1 MDQRFNNIRDRFVKL
16 DCASLCDASP
26 LVTAVAPGLV
36 ALRPDLLL
44 AGRALPVKCSND
56 YLTVIKA
63 LSEAK
68 EGDVIVVDG
77 RGGTH
82 AVFGELLA
90 AEAKRKGLAGAVIDG
105 AVRDLG
111 GMRSLDF
118 PIYYRFLNPQAGRAD
133 VMEPPTNV
141 ASVGGITV
149 ARGDWIL
156 GDSDGLVVI
165 PDSQIEAILS
175 VSEEIEGVE
184 TKVFESVKRGE
195 ALTKIMK
202 FEEFRREHERE
213 IRHKLEFNLS
223 KK

>member
-1 MDQRFNNIRDRFVKL
+1 MDQRFISIRDRFGKL
-16 DCASLCDASP
+16 DCASVCDASP
-26 LVTAVAPGLV
+26 LALAVSPGFV
-36 ALRPDLLL
+36 ALHPDILLV
-44 AGRALPVKCSND
+44 GRASPVKCSND

-68 EGDVIVVDG
+68 EGDVLVVDG

-90 AEAKRKGLAGAVIDG
+90 AEAKRRGLAGAIIDG

-111 GMRSLDF
+111 GMRSLNF

-133 VMEPPTNV
+133 VIEPPTNV
-141 ASVGGITV
+141 AAVGGVTV
-149 ARGDWIL
+149 TRGDWIL
-156 GDSDGLVVI
+156 GDADGVVVV
-165 PDSQIEAILS
+165 PDGQIEAILS
-175 VSEEIEGVE
+175 VAEEIEGVE
-184 TKVFESVKRGE
+184 TKVFESVKKGE
-195 ALTKIMK
+195 ALTKIMR